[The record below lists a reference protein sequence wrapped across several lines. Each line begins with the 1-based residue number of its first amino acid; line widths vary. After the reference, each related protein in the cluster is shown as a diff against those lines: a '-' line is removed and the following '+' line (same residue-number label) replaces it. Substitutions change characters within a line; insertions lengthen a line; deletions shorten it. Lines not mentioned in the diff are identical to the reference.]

1 MANGAADGSIIID
14 TGLDNSGFDRGSK
27 KMEQSI
33 KGVTQAINNTGR
45 AATAGMQPLFSAFE
59 QAGKAMNTAAH
70 AAEVFDSKLS
80 GAVSSSDFGKS
91 MTSAGRSCS
100 SLEKQ
105 LQRLSESERMGI
117 KTDAQMTR
125 FQINVEKARDSVTQL
140 EQELQKIGGQRVAT
154 PEYEELAASAQRAEQ
169 ALFRLYER
177 RDVMSALGVKNTSR
191 EWQRLDIQ
199 IKDAEYD
206 LKSYEESMQS
216 MQGNGT
222 AFTTGANTSEYQQ
235 VQSALQG
242 MMGQLARYEQ
252 MASQFDTIS
261 SPAARS
267 QAALEGVDRE
277 LQQKPKDS
285 GEASGAMRSFGGAL
299 KSAASTALKTAGSL
313 AKLSFQALANGA
325 KKAISAIGK
334 LGASLAKLSFKALAS
349 GAKKA
354 AGAIGKFFS
363 KSKEGALT
371 SKGLA
376 KSLMSVKNMLVSR
389 IKRTFISSL
398 MNGVKESMNSLA
410 QYSSAFNSSMSS
422 MKNAAS
428 GLSGNIAVTFGN
440 LVNAVA
446 PAISTVISWISKAI
460 SYLNAFFALL
470 SGKGTVTVAKK
481 QTDSYADSLKS
492 AGGAAKELKNEV
504 YGFDELNKASSD
516 SGGGGGG
523 GSGASDMF
531 EDVAIESLLPDDV
544 QNFFTNLKTAFEA
557 GDWEGIGIIIGNGLN
572 LAVSAVDNWITSIEP
587 MAVMWSERLAR
598 VFNGLV
604 TGIDWSLVGTTI
616 ADGLNLIT
624 HTVNTFTTTFD
635 WSALGVALGTGAN
648 SLVNGIDWSALGVLF
663 ATKFRAIW
671 ETIYGAVTTFD
682 WANLGNSLAT
692 AANSAFQSI
701 NWTHVATAIGTG
713 IQGIWTT
720 IFTAIN
726 GFNWMEASTT
736 FAEGANSLLASID
749 WEESARLLGE
759 SVDKIWNA
767 IWNAI
772 STFDWETAGSDLASS
787 INTLFAAEGG
797 PIDWANAARSM
808 SDGLKGILDGI
819 ASFLEE
825 TNWQQIGDVAAK
837 FVLNINWGGL
847 VQSIVRG
854 LTSAC
859 LMLPK
864 MIWGAITAPWKVVE
878 EWWSE
883 QMESSGGNVGQA
895 LLNGIVSVFTDLLQW
910 CYDNIAAPLY
920 SGIEKAFGLEDGT
933 IASLGENILKGLGDG
948 LANAWKFLEETI
960 LQPFKDM
967 WNAVLNFFGIH
978 SPSTEAASVGD
989 FILQGLSNGLSDG
1002 VKAVLEVVADVFGRI
1017 WNAIK
1022 SIFGFGGES
1031 EESKEAKQAGQDIMT
1046 GMKDGITGDEETV
1059 KTAIKDAGKNALA
1072 ALRTELGIPE
1082 SGGASSKTKT
1092 IGENLVTGISD
1103 GITDE
1108 GVEATFTS
1116 PASSVWSAVKSALDS
1131 AFGLGGWFATGGAK
1145 NAKYAGEGVPL
1156 GIAEGISDKA
1166 VKGTFT
1172 DVADSV
1178 FTAVEDA
1185 FNTSFGLGDE
1195 SDSAS
1200 ETKGIGEAAVTGIVD
1215 GIDSKAAESTFTSVA
1230 DGIKSAVT
1238 SAMNT
1243 ALGISGGLFTSAS
1256 ASKFKDVGK
1265 AICQGVADGIN
1276 ANTSVIKTAATQAA
1290 SAALTA
1296 AKNKL
1301 GIHSPSKAFAE
1312 IGGYMM
1318 QGMSNGLNAAKGGV
1332 MDTITGIAD
1341 SVTRGFSGNVA
1352 DVSPE
1357 ISVASDTLTSGMD
1370 AVASRLSNIALTF
1383 VSIADALTAI
1393 GGFNL
1398 PSVAAGTLVPYKTR
1412 VAAESPS
1419 GGNSDPMT
1427 AFTTNFDETM
1437 SDQGDLLKEIIE
1449 ILRKLHLVV
1458 DGDSLTRAITSLQRS
1473 QERSYGYG
1481 GA

>member
-59 QAGKAMNTAAH
+59 QAGKAMNTAAQ
-70 AAEVFDSKLS
+70 AADVFDSKLS

-191 EWQRLDIQ
+191 EWKRLDIQ
-199 IKDAEYD
+199 IKDAEYN

-242 MMGQLARYEQ
+242 LMGELARYEQ
-252 MASQFDTIS
+252 MASQFGNNTGKVS
-261 SPAARS
+261 
-267 QAALEGVDRE
+267 GVLR
-277 LQQKPKDS
+277 
-285 GEASGAMRSFGGAL
+285 AFGGAL

-325 KKAISAIGK
+325 KKAVGAIGK
-334 LGASLAKLSFKALAS
+334 LGASLAKLSFKAIAS

-363 KSKEGALT
+363 KSKEGSLT
-371 SKGLA
+371 SKGLV
-376 KSLMSVKNMLVSR
+376 KSLLSVKNMLISR

-398 MNGVKESMNSLA
+398 MNSVKESMNSLA

-470 SGKGTVTVAKK
+470 SGKGTVTIAKK

-523 GSGASDMF
+523 GGGASDMF

-544 QNFFTNLKTAFEA
+544 QNFFANLKTAFEA
-557 GDWEGIGIIIGNGLN
+557 GDWEGIGVIIGNGLN

-616 ADGLNLIT
+616 ADGLNLVFS
-624 HTVNTFTTTFD
+624 TVNTFLSTFD
-635 WSALGVALGTGAN
+635 WSALGSAIATGLNSIFVNTDWATIGATFGNKWNVLINTIHGFVTTVDWGTLGASIATGVSNWFGTVNWAGLISGFN
-648 SLVNGIDWSALGVLF
+648 ASVSGVFTSITSFMTSINWASVGSSIGNIVNGLDIAGMIASITESLNTFVTSAFDLAMGILSSVDWKNLGAQFAGIVNGIDIATWIADWTSLITTFVADALTLAAGFIEAIDWTELGNTLWNSVTGYFESYNWEGIVSSAFELLGAAIGG
-663 ATKFRAIW
+663 ATALIVSLAGNIW
-671 ETIYGAVTTFD
+671 EAIKQAWENVKTYFETYFEQYGGD
-682 WANLGNSLAT
+682 
-692 AANSAFQSI
+692 I
-701 NWTHVATAIGTG
+701 VAG
-713 IQGIWTT
+713 
-720 IFTAIN
+720 
-726 GFNWMEASTT
+726 
-736 FAEGANSLLASID
+736 
-749 WEESARLLGE
+749 
-759 SVDKIWNA
+759 
-767 IWNAI
+767 
-772 STFDWETAGSDLASS
+772 
-787 INTLFAAEGG
+787 
-797 PIDWANAARSM
+797 
-808 SDGLKGILDGI
+808 
-819 ASFLEE
+819 
-825 TNWQQIGDVAAK
+825 
-837 FVLNINWGGL
+837 
-847 VQSIVRG
+847 
-854 LTSAC
+854 
-859 LMLPK
+859 
-864 MIWGAITAPWKVVE
+864 
-878 EWWSE
+878 
-883 QMESSGGNVGQA
+883 
-895 LLNGIVSVFTDLLQW
+895 LLNGIWDAICGIGQW
-910 CYDNIAAPLY
+910 IVDNIFTPFINGFKA
-920 SGIEKAFGLEDGT
+920 AFG
-933 IASLGENILKGLGDG
+933 IA
-948 LANAWKFLEETI
+948 
-960 LQPFKDM
+960 
-967 WNAVLNFFGIH
+967 
-978 SPSTEAASVGD
+978 SPSTVMEEQGGFIIAGLLEGITAAWDSIVEWVSGAVEAFAGFFSGLWETISGAASTAWEGISTTISDVWD
-989 FILQGLSNGLSDG
+989 GLSTAASTAWDGISTTISGVWDGLSTAASTTWDSISTTVSTVWDNLSSSAVTVWDSVKTTIGDAWDSVSTKATTVWTEATQYLSDTWDG
-1002 VKAVLEVVADVFGRI
+1002 VKDTANTAWENVKNTIVGWFTGARDDAEEVDWSGVGEGITTGTEGGITGLWSDFKTRVVNKFKGLVNSVKSTLGIASPSKVF
-1017 WNAIK
+1017 K
-1022 SIFGFGGES
+1022 SIGGFMMEGLNGGIES
-1031 EESKEAKQAGQDIMT
+1031 EEDTVFRTMGNLAESLADSTINGP
-1046 GMKDGITGDEETV
+1046 GIELTGDAV
-1059 KTAIKDAGKNALA
+1059 
-1072 ALRTELGIPE
+1072 
-1082 SGGASSKTKT
+1082 
-1092 IGENLVTGISD
+1092 VTGID
-1103 GITDE
+1103 
-1108 GVEATFTS
+1108 
-1116 PASSVWSAVKSALDS
+1116 SVANKLS
-1131 AFGLGGWFATGGAK
+1131 
-1145 NAKYAGEGVPL
+1145 
-1156 GIAEGISDKA
+1156 GIAE
-1166 VKGTFT
+1166 TF
-1172 DVADSV
+1172 SQI
-1178 FTAVEDA
+1178 
-1185 FNTSFGLGDE
+1185 
-1195 SDSAS
+1195 AS
-1200 ETKGIGEAAVTGIVD
+1200 
-1215 GIDSKAAESTFTSVA
+1215 
-1230 DGIKSAVT
+1230 
-1238 SAMNT
+1238 M
-1243 ALGISGGLFTSAS
+1243 
-1256 ASKFKDVGK
+1256 
-1265 AICQGVADGIN
+1265 
-1276 ANTSVIKTAATQAA
+1276 
-1290 SAALTA
+1290 
-1296 AKNKL
+1296 
-1301 GIHSPSKAFAE
+1301 
-1312 IGGYMM
+1312 
-1318 QGMSNGLNAAKGGV
+1318 LN
-1332 MDTITGIAD
+1332 
-1341 SVTRGFSGNVA
+1341 
-1352 DVSPE
+1352 
-1357 ISVASDTLTSGMD
+1357 
-1370 AVASRLSNIALTF
+1370 
-1383 VSIADALTAI
+1383 AI

-1419 GGNSDPMT
+1419 GGNSDPMA

>member
-1 MANGAADGSIIID
+1 MANGAADGSVIID
-14 TGLDNSGFDRGSK
+14 TGLDNTGFSKGSK

-33 KGVTQAINNTGR
+33 KGMTQAINNTGR
-45 AATAGMQPLFSAFE
+45 AATSGMQPLFSAFE
-59 QAGKAMNTAAH
+59 QAGKAMSSAAQ

-91 MTSAGRSCS
+91 MTSAERSCS

-117 KTDAQMTR
+117 RTDAQMTR

-154 PEYEELAASAQRAEQ
+154 PEYEALAASAQRAEQ
-169 ALFRLYER
+169 ALFKMYDR
-177 RDVMSALGVKNTSR
+177 RDVMSDLGVKETSR
-191 EWQRLDIQ
+191 EWQRLDVQ
-199 IKDAEYD
+199 IKNAEYT
-206 LKSYEESMQS
+206 LQSYEQSMQS
-216 MQGNGT
+216 MQSNGT
-222 AFTTGANTSEYQQ
+222 AFTTAADTSGYQQ

-252 MASQFDTIS
+252 MAGQFDAIS
-261 SPAARS
+261 GPAARS

-277 LQQKPKDS
+277 LRQKPKDS
-285 GEASGAMRSFGGAL
+285 SEASGAMRSFGGVL

-313 AKLSFQALANGA
+313 AKLSFQALTSGA
-325 KKAISAIGK
+325 KKAVSAIGK

-354 AGAIGKFFS
+354 AGAISKFFN

-376 KSLMSVKNMLVSR
+376 KSLMSLKNTLVSR

-398 MNGVKESMNSLA
+398 MDGVKESMTSLA

-422 MKNAAS
+422 MKNAAK

-446 PAISTVISWISKAI
+446 PAISTIISWISKAI

-523 GSGASDMF
+523 GGGASDMF
-531 EDVAIESLLPDDV
+531 EDVAVGSLLPTDV
-544 QNFFTNLKTAFEA
+544 QNFFTNIKNAFEA
-557 GDWEGIGIIIGNGLN
+557 GDWEGIGVIIGNGLN
-572 LAVSAVDNWITSIEP
+572 LAVSAVDKWITSIEP

-635 WSALGVALGTGAN
+635 WAALGTALGTGAN

-663 ATKFRAIW
+663 ATKFRVIW

-726 GFNWMEASTT
+726 GFNWAEASTT

-787 INTLFAAEGG
+787 VNTLFAAENG
-797 PIDWANAARSM
+797 PIDWASAGQSM
-808 SDGLKGILDGI
+808 SDGLKGVLDGI
-819 ASFLEE
+819 NSFLA
-825 TNWQQIGDVAAK
+825 TVDWQQIGTDVTT
-837 FVLNINWGGL
+837 FLSNVDWSGL
-847 VQSIVRG
+847 VTSICEGIG
-854 LTSAC
+854 LALGSFAE
-859 LMLPK
+859 L
-864 MIWGAITAPWKVVE
+864 IWGLIQPAWNSVVTWWDTELKANGGDIIATLLSGITT
-878 EWWSE
+878 
-883 QMESSGGNVGQA
+883 A
-895 LLNGIVSVFTDLLQW
+895 LTNIGQW
-910 CYDNIAAPLY
+910 CLDNIISPLL
-920 SGIEKAFGLEDGT
+920 SGIETALGLEDGS
-933 IASLGENILKGLGDG
+933 IAQVATNLWNGLKNGLST
-948 LANAWKFLEETI
+948 AWTTLKDAI

-967 WNAVLNFFGIH
+967 WQAVKDFFGIA
-978 SPSTEAASVGD
+978 SPSTEAASVGG
-989 FILQGLSNGLSDG
+989 FILQGLSGGLSNG
-1002 VKAVLEVVADVFGRI
+1002 VQAVLDIVADVFGRI

-1022 SIFGFGGES
+1022 SIFGFGEKS
-1031 EESKEAKQAGQDIMT
+1031 EESKEAKQAGQDIMS
-1046 GMKDGITGDEETV
+1046 GMKDGVTGNEETV
-1059 KTAIKDAGKNALA
+1059 KTAIKDAGKNALS

-1082 SGGASSKTKT
+1082 KGGASSKTKT
-1092 IGENLVTGISD
+1092 IGENLITGITG
-1103 GITDE
+1103 GITGK
-1108 GVEATFTS
+1108 GVKSTFTS

-1131 AFGLGGWFATGGAK
+1131 AFGLGGRLATGGAK

-1178 FTAVEDA
+1178 FTALEDA
-1185 FNTSFGLGDE
+1185 FNTFFGLGE
-1195 SDSAS
+1195 GSDSAS
-1200 ETKGIGEAAVTGIVD
+1200 ETKDIGEAAVTGIVD

-1230 DGIKSAVT
+1230 DSIKSAVT

-1243 ALGISGGLFTSAS
+1243 ALGISGGLFSSAS

-1332 MDTITGIAD
+1332 MDTITSIAD
-1341 SVTRGFSGNVA
+1341 SVAKGFSGDVA
-1352 DVSPE
+1352 DISPE

-1370 AVASRLSNIALTF
+1370 AVASRLSSIALTF

-1398 PSVAAGTLVPYKTR
+1398 PSVAAGTLVPYKNK
-1412 VAAESPS
+1412 
-1419 GGNSDPMT
+1419 GCG
-1427 AFTTNFDETM
+1427 
-1437 SDQGDLLKEIIE
+1437 
-1449 ILRKLHLVV
+1449 
-1458 DGDSLTRAITSLQRS
+1458 
-1473 QERSYGYG
+1473 
-1481 GA
+1481 

>member
-59 QAGKAMNTAAH
+59 RAGKAMNTAAQ

-191 EWQRLDIQ
+191 EWKRLDIQ
-199 IKDAEYD
+199 IKDAEYN

-242 MMGQLARYEQ
+242 MMGELAHYEQ

-261 SPAARS
+261 GPAARS

-325 KKAISAIGK
+325 KKAVGAIGK
-334 LGASLAKLSFKALAS
+334 LGASLAKLSFKAIAS
-349 GAKKA
+349 SAKKA
-354 AGAIGKFFS
+354 ASAIGKFFS
-363 KSKEGALT
+363 KSKEGSLT

-376 KSLMSVKNMLVSR
+376 KSLLSLKNMLVSR

-523 GSGASDMF
+523 GGGASDMF

-557 GDWEGIGIIIGNGLN
+557 GDWEGIGVIIGNGLN
-572 LAVSAVDNWITSIEP
+572 LAVSAVDKWITSIEP

-772 STFDWETAGSDLASS
+772 STFEWETAGSDLASS
-787 INTLFAAEGG
+787 VNTLFAAEGG
-797 PIDWANAARSM
+797 PIDWANAAQSM
-808 SDGLKGILDGI
+808 SDGLKGVIDGI
-819 ASFLEE
+819 KTFLEE
-825 TNWQQIGDVAAK
+825 VNWQQIGDDIATFLSNVDW
-837 FVLNINWGGL
+837 NGL
-847 VQSIVRG
+847 VTSISEGVG
-854 LTSAC
+854 LA
-859 LMLPK
+859 LGGFAEL
-864 MIWGAITAPWKVVE
+864 IWELIKEPWQQVVD
-878 EWWSE
+878 WWDTE
-883 QMESSGGNVGQA
+883 MDKNGGDVIKT
-895 LLNGIVSVFTDLLQW
+895 LLSGIVTALTGIGTW
-910 CYDNIAAPLY
+910 CKENIVDPLI
-920 SGIEKAFGLEDGT
+920 SGIETALGLEDGG
-933 IASLGENILKGLGDG
+933 IAQVATNLWEGLKNGLST
-948 LANAWKFLEETI
+948 AWTTLKDAI

-967 WNAVLNFFGIH
+967 WQAVKDFFGIA

-989 FILQGLSNGLSDG
+989 FILQGLSGGLSDG
-1002 VKAVLEVVADVFGRI
+1002 VQAVLDVVADVFGRI

-1022 SIFGFGGES
+1022 AIFGFGEKN

-1082 SGGASSKTKT
+1082 NGGASSKTKT

-1185 FNTSFGLGDE
+1185 FNTSFGLGDD

-1256 ASKFKDVGK
+1256 ASEFKDVGK

-1341 SVTRGFSGNVA
+1341 SVTKGFNGNVA

-1419 GGNSDPMT
+1419 GGNSDPMA

>member
-1 MANGAADGSIIID
+1 MANGAADGSVIID
-14 TGLDNSGFDRGSK
+14 TGLDNTGFSKGSK

-33 KGVTQAINNTGR
+33 KGMTQAINNTGR
-45 AATAGMQPLFSAFE
+45 AATSGMQPLFSAFE
-59 QAGKAMNTAAH
+59 QAGKAMSSAAQ

-91 MTSAGRSCS
+91 MTSAERSCS

-117 KTDAQMTR
+117 RTDAQMTR

-154 PEYEELAASAQRAEQ
+154 PEYEALAASAQRAEQ
-169 ALFRLYER
+169 ALFKMYDR
-177 RDVMSALGVKNTSR
+177 RDVMSDLGVKETSR
-191 EWQRLDIQ
+191 EWQRLDVQ
-199 IKDAEYD
+199 IKNAEYT
-206 LKSYEESMQS
+206 LQSYEQSMQS
-216 MQGNGT
+216 MQSNGT
-222 AFTTGANTSEYQQ
+222 AFTTAADTSGYQQ

-252 MASQFDTIS
+252 VAGQFDAIS
-261 SPAARS
+261 GPAARS

-285 GEASGAMRSFGGAL
+285 SEASGAMRSFGGVL

-313 AKLSFQALANGA
+313 AKLSFQALASGA
-325 KKAISAIGK
+325 KKAVSAIGK

-354 AGAIGKFFS
+354 AGAISKFFN

-376 KSLMSVKNMLVSR
+376 KSLMSLKNMLVSR

-398 MNGVKESMNSLA
+398 MDGVKESMTSLA

-422 MKNAAS
+422 MKNAAK

-446 PAISTVISWISKAI
+446 PAISTIISWISKAI

-523 GSGASDMF
+523 GGGASDMF
-531 EDVAIESLLPDDV
+531 EDVAVDSLLPTDV
-544 QNFFTNLKTAFEA
+544 QNFFTNIKNAFEA
-557 GDWEGIGIIIGNGLN
+557 GDWEGIGVIIGNGLN
-572 LAVSAVDNWITSIEP
+572 LAVSAVDKWITSIEP

-635 WSALGVALGTGAN
+635 WAALGTALGTGAN

-663 ATKFRAIW
+663 ATKFRVIW

-701 NWTHVATAIGTG
+701 NWTNVATAIGTG

-726 GFNWMEASTT
+726 GFNWTEASTT

-787 INTLFAAEGG
+787 VNTLFAAEDG
-797 PIDWANAARSM
+797 PIDWANAGQSM
-808 SDGLKGILDGI
+808 SDGLKGVLDGI
-819 ASFLEE
+819 NSFLA
-825 TNWQQIGDVAAK
+825 TVDWQQIGTDVTTFLSNVDWSGLMTSISEGVGLA
-837 FVLNINWGGL
+837 LGGFAEL
-847 VQSIVRG
+847 
-854 LTSAC
+854 
-859 LMLPK
+859 
-864 MIWGAITAPWKVVE
+864 IWGLIKEPWQQVVD
-878 EWWSE
+878 WWDTE
-883 QMESSGGNVGQA
+883 MEANGGNVIA
-895 LLNGIVSVFTDLLQW
+895 TLLSGIVTALTGIGTW
-910 CYDNIAAPLY
+910 CKENIVDPLIG
-920 SGIEKAFGLEDGT
+920 GIETALGLEDGG
-933 IASLGENILKGLGDG
+933 IAQVATNLWEGLKNGLST
-948 LANAWKFLEETI
+948 AWTTLKDAI

-967 WNAVLNFFGIH
+967 WQAVKDFFGIA

-989 FILQGLSNGLSDG
+989 FILQGLSSGLSDG
-1002 VKAVLEVVADVFGRI
+1002 VKAVLEVVTDVFGRI

-1082 SGGASSKTKT
+1082 NGGASSKTKT
-1092 IGENLVTGISD
+1092 IGENLVTGITD
-1103 GITDE
+1103 GITDK

-1116 PASSVWSAVKSALDS
+1116 PASSIWSAVKSALDS
-1131 AFGLGGWFATGGAK
+1131 AFGLGGWFASDGAK

-1185 FNTSFGLGDE
+1185 FNTSFGLGE
-1195 SDSAS
+1195 GSDSAS

-1230 DGIKSAVT
+1230 DSIKSAVT

-1243 ALGISGGLFTSAS
+1243 ALGISGGLFSSAS

-1276 ANTSVIKTAATQAA
+1276 ANTSVIKKAATQAA

-1332 MDTITGIAD
+1332 IDTITSIAD
-1341 SVTRGFSGNVA
+1341 SVTKGFSGDVA
-1352 DVSPE
+1352 DISPE
-1357 ISVASDTLTSGMD
+1357 ISVASDTLASGMD

-1398 PSVAAGTLVPYKTR
+1398 PAVAAGTLVPYKTR

-1427 AFTTNFDETM
+1427 AFATNFDETM